1 MGLTPNAE
9 EMNENMDL
17 EETPAQ
23 NELKMTELQ
32 QNNILAM
39 QH

>member
-1 MGLTPNAE
+1 MDSTPNAE
-9 EMNENMDL
+9 EMNKNMDL

-32 QNNILAM
+32 
-39 QH
+39 